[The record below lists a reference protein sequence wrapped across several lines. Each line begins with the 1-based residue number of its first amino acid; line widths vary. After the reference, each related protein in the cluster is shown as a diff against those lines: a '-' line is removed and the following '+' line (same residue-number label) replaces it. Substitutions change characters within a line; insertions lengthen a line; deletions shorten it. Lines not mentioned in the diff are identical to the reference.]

1 MKKAILS
8 FACLFISILT
18 LAQSSWQQLPNAP
31 TSVGRF
37 DDIFFLNEDLGWGA
51 TGGGYVF
58 KTTDG
63 GDTWEQKLSLGNSY
77 FRNIEFID
85 ENVGFLGTLDGVF
98 YRTNDGGDSWLPVT
112 ISPNPPA
119 ICGLDA
125 VGTSVV
131 YGVGSFFSPAYY
143 IKSTDGGTNWS
154 YVDMSM
160 YAEALVEVLF
170 IDELHG
176 FMSGSGYTG
185 GVILETF
192 DGGSTWD
199 EIFNSG
205 NYGDYVWKIQLRDN
219 NTHMFCSV
227 QSNNDGKLIRSF
239 DSGASWI
246 VTSAPEDYVQAVGFI
261 SDTHGWMGGH
271 NTGFYETIDGG
282 LTWTDMNL
290 GASLNRFF
298 FFNDNFAYCSG
309 QSVYKYDG
317 ALSVGEFEENPQN
330 DLEIVIAPQPIKD
343 KLNIKISYAHTDNL
357 LLGLYDI
364 TGRFVKRLIRDQIPN
379 KGEKQ
384 YIFDFDYPSGTYV
397 LDFHTNNGRR
407 GYTIVK
413 E

>member
-1 MKKAILS
+1 MKKSTIFFICFLLS
-8 FACLFISILT
+8 FLAV
-18 LAQSSWQQLPNAP
+18 AQSSWRQLPNAP

-37 DDIFFLNEDLGWGA
+37 DDIFFLNEELGWGA

-63 GDTWEQKLSLGNSY
+63 GDTWEQKLYLGNSY

-98 YRTNDGGDSWLPVT
+98 YKTDDGGDTWLPVT
-112 ISPNPPA
+112 INPNPPA

-125 VGTSVV
+125 VGASVI
-131 YGVGSFFSPAYY
+131 YGVGSFYSPAFF
-143 IKSTDGGTNWS
+143 IKSTDGGLNWS

-176 FMSGSGYTG
+176 FMSGSGYSG
-185 GVILETF
+185 GVVLETF
-192 DGGSTWD
+192 DGGITWN

-227 QSNNDGKLIRSF
+227 QSNSEGKLIRSF
-239 DSGASWI
+239 DSGVTWV
-246 VTSAPEDYVQAVGFI
+246 VTSAPEAYVQAVGFI

-271 NTGFYETIDGG
+271 NTGFWETTNGG
-282 LTWTDMNL
+282 IYWDNMNL

-298 FFNDNFAYCSG
+298 FFNDELAYCSG
-309 QSVYKYDG
+309 QSVYKYDDL
-317 ALSVGEFEENPQN
+317 LSVGEFEETPQN
-330 DLEIVIAPQPIKD
+330 DLEIVIAPQPIQD
-343 KLNIKISYAHTDNL
+343 MLNIKIYFNHTDNL

-364 TGRFVKRLIRDQIPN
+364 SGRFVKRLIRDQIPGG
-379 KGEKQ
+379 GEKE
-384 YIFDFDYPSGTYV
+384 YNFSFDYPAGAYV

>member
-1 MKKAILS
+1 MKKSI
-8 FACLFISILT
+8 LFILCFLVSFIT
-18 LAQSSWQQLPNAP
+18 LAQSNWQQLPNAP

-37 DDIFFLNEDLGWGA
+37 DDIFFLNADLGWGA

-63 GDTWEQKLSLGNSY
+63 GATWQQKLFIGNSY

-98 YRTNDGGDSWLPVT
+98 YKTTNGGDTWTPIT

-125 VGTSVV
+125 VGTSVI
-131 YGVGSFFSPAYY
+131 YGVGSFYSPAYY
-143 IKSTDGGTNWS
+143 IKSVDGGNDWR
-154 YVDMSM
+154 YFDMSA

-176 FMSGSGYTG
+176 FVSGSGYTG

-192 DGGSTWD
+192 DGGITWN
-199 EIFNSG
+199 EIYNSG

-239 DSGASWI
+239 DSGATWV
-246 VTSAPEDYVQAVGFI
+246 VTNAPEDYVQAVGFI

-271 NTGFYETIDGG
+271 NTGFYETTDGG
-282 LTWTDMNL
+282 LTWTNINL
-290 GASLNRFF
+290 GYSLNRFF
-298 FFNDNFAYCSG
+298 FLNDGLAYCSG
-309 QSVYKYDG
+309 NSVYKYENVLG
-317 ALSVGEFEENPQN
+317 VGEFGEDIQE
-330 DLEIVIAPQPIKD
+330 DIEIVIAPLPIKD
-343 KLNIKISYAHTDNL
+343 QLNIRVNYTHTDNL
-357 LLGLYDI
+357 FLGLYDI
-364 TGRFVKRLIRDQIPN
+364 NGRFIARLIRDQIPGG
-379 KGEKQ
+379 GEKT
-384 YIFDFDYPSGTYV
+384 YSFDFDYPAGTYV